1 MIEAKPHILIVD
13 DEQGIRLSL
22 QGILEDEGYI
32 CSQAK
37 DGNSALEFLTKEHVH
52 LIILDIWLAETRNE
66 EANHNTDGLLL
77 LQHIKKIDDYKNIPV
92 IMVSGHGTIETAVT
106 ALKYG
111 AYDFIEKPLSLDSV
125 INTVQRAVE
134 VESLKTQNIALKKE
148 LDNQELNQN
157 LVGKSQ
163 VMQTFKSAL
172 ASVAPTPVW
181 VLITGENGTGKEVTA
196 RALHKASQRAD
207 KAFIAINCAAIP
219 EELIE
224 SELFGHEKGSFTG
237 AEARIGKFE
246 LADKGT
252 LFLDEIGDMSLKTQ
266 AKILRVLQEQC
277 FERVGGN
284 KTIKVDVRILAATN
298 KDLEKAMSEG
308 SFRSDLYYRLRGF
321 PLNLPPLRERAED
334 IPLLTIALS
343 QEMYANNMLPP
354 VFSPQAM
361 LIMQKAS
368 WKGNVRELKHVL
380 EQLTILYPEQVIEPH
395 MLMPLLSNEDA
406 SLFEAKLITAL
417 HSQASPAK
425 SCLSSAESNIAAS
438 EASSSNEEKLAEE
451 IEHFTQSFL
460 SLDYKSAKNEF
471 EQWYLEKK
479 LEEAENNMT
488 KLSDLVGLERSY
500 LHRKLKPKK

>member
-1 MIEAKPHILIVD
+1 MIEIKPHILIID

-22 QGILEDEGYI
+22 QGILEDEGYV
-32 CSQAK
+32 CYQAK
-37 DGNSALEFLTKEHVH
+37 DGNSALELLEKEIIH
-52 LIILDIWLAETRNE
+52 LIILDIWLADSLEQEKNY
-66 EANHNTDGLLL
+66 NSDGLLL
-77 LQHIKKIDDYKNIPV
+77 LQHIKKIDDYKNIPI

-106 ALKYG
+106 ALKFG

-125 INTVQRAVE
+125 LNTVHRAVE

-148 LDNQELNQN
+148 LGNQELNQN
-157 LVGKSQ
+157 LIGNSPI
-163 VMQTFKSAL
+163 MQAFKSAL

-196 RALHKASQRAD
+196 KALHKASLRAD
-207 KAFIAINCAAIP
+207 KPFIAINCAAIP

-298 KDLEKAMSEG
+298 KDLEKAMNEG
-308 SFRSDLYYRLRGF
+308 TFRSDLYYRLRGF

-343 QEMYANNMLPP
+343 QEMYAKNLLPP
-354 VFSPQAM
+354 VFAPQAM
-361 LIMQKAS
+361 ISLQKAS

-395 MLMPLLSNEDA
+395 MLIPLLGNEDKEI
-406 SLFEAKLITAL
+406 F
-417 HSQASPAK
+417 
-425 SCLSSAESNIAAS
+425 SSAQAVVKPVEKNS
-438 EASSSNEEKLAEE
+438 EIQNDLTS
-451 IEHFTQSFL
+451 SFL
-460 SLDYKSAKNEF
+460 TLDYKSAKSEF
-471 EQWYLEKK
+471 ERWYLERK
-479 LEEAENNMT
+479 LEEAENSVT
-488 KLSDLVGLERSY
+488 KLSELVGLERSY

>member
-1 MIEAKPHILIVD
+1 MVEVKPHILIID

-22 QGILEDEGYI
+22 QGILEDEAYV
-32 CSQAK
+32 CYQAK
-37 DGNSALEFLTKEHVH
+37 DGNSALEVLEKEIIH
-52 LIILDIWLAETRNE
+52 LIILDIWLSDSLEVE
-66 EANHNTDGLLL
+66 KNHNSDGLLL
-77 LQHIKKIDDYKNIPV
+77 LQYIKKIDDYKDIPV

-125 INTVQRAVE
+125 LNTVHRAVE
-134 VESLKTQNIALKKE
+134 MESLKTQNIALKKE
-148 LDNQELNQN
+148 LGNQELNQS
-157 LVGKSQ
+157 LIGKSPI
-163 VMQTFKSAL
+163 MQSFKSAL

-196 RALHKASQRAD
+196 KAIHKASLRAD
-207 KAFIAINCAAIP
+207 KPFIAINCAAIP

-298 KDLEKAMSEG
+298 KDLEKAMREG

-334 IPLLTIALS
+334 IPLLTNALS
-343 QEMYANNMLPP
+343 LEMYAKNLLPP
-354 VFSPQAM
+354 VFAPQAM
-361 LIMQKAS
+361 LTLQKAS

-395 MLMPLLSNEDA
+395 MLIPLLGNEDTA
-406 SLFEAKLITAL
+406 IFEQKTSPQTISQSDLAPQENFITTV
-417 HSQASPAK
+417 
-425 SCLSSAESNIAAS
+425 
-438 EASSSNEEKLAEE
+438 LA
-451 IEHFTQSFL
+451 
-460 SLDYKSAKNEF
+460 LDYKSAKNEF
-471 EQWYLEKK
+471 ENWYLHRK

-488 KLSDLVGLERSY
+488 KLAELVGLERSY

>member
-1 MIEAKPHILIVD
+1 MVASMIETKPHILIVD

-22 QGILEDEGYI
+22 QGILEDEGYV
-32 CSQAK
+32 CTQAK
-37 DGNSALEFLTKEHVH
+37 DGNAALEILKTENIH
-52 LIILDIWLAETRNE
+52 LIILDIWLAESHEQEKNY
-66 EANHNTDGLLL
+66 NVDGVLL
-77 LQHIKKIDDYKNIPV
+77 LQHIKKMEEHQNIPV
-92 IMVSGHGTIETAVT
+92 IMISGHGSIETAVT
-106 ALKYG
+106 TLKYG

-125 INTVQRAVE
+125 INTVKRAVE

-148 LDNQELNQN
+148 LGNQELNQT
-157 LVGKSQ
+157 LIGKSPI
-163 VMQTFKSAL
+163 MQSFKSAL

-196 RALHKASQRAD
+196 KALHKASLRAD
-207 KAFIAINCAAIP
+207 EAFIAINCAAIP

-224 SELFGHEKGSFTG
+224 SELFGHVKGSFTG

-266 AKILRVLQEQC
+266 AKILRVLQEQS

-298 KDLEKAMSEG
+298 KNLEQAMREG

-334 IPLLTIALS
+334 IPLLAIALS
-343 QEMYANNMLPP
+343 QEMYARNMSPP

-361 LIMQKAS
+361 LTLQKAS

-395 MLMPLLSNEDA
+395 MLLPLLSNED
-406 SLFEAKLITAL
+406 SSIFEQKSNIQA
-417 HSQASPAK
+417 QAS
-425 SCLSSAESNIAAS
+425 NQ
-438 EASSSNEEKLAEE
+438 EEKSQTNKCDISNL
-451 IEHFTQSFL
+451 FL
-460 SLDYKSAKNEF
+460 SLDYKSAKSEF
-471 EQWYLEKK
+471 EKWYLERK
-479 LEEAENNMT
+479 LKEADNNIT